1 MRARELFILMLALI
15 LAGACA
21 RRPLLYEG
29 EQPDIIVAKDGSGDF
44 TTIGAAV
51 RNATEG
57 AVIGVKP
64 GRYVEEV
71 EIAGPNGITLFG
83 ADPGRTIIDAGG
95 EYAAVSLAGDDIT
108 ISGFTLTGGGSHGVY
123 VKDGHHTIERCLIMG
138 NSDRGVYLSNTFG
151 DGSADI
157 SFCTIVENG
166 VSGIYSIADNPMTE
180 ITYCIIARN
189 GRGVVTDGEG
199 DGMTVEYNVLDNRD
213 ANFDRVS
220 DESDNV
226 IADPKF
232 VNPARKDFR
241 LLPDSPARNIDGDG
255 NTAGCF

>member
-1 MRARELFILMLALI
+1 ARCLSVLIPALI

-21 RRPLLYEG
+21 KRPLLYEG
-29 EQPDIIVAKDGSGDF
+29 RPPDILVAKDGSGDF
-44 TTIGAAV
+44 TTISAAV

-64 GRYVEEV
+64 GRYVEKV
-71 EIAGPNGITLFG
+71 EITDVSGITLFG
-83 ADPGRTIIDAGG
+83 AGPGRSIIDAGG
-95 EYAAVSLAGDDIT
+95 EYAAVSLASDDVT

-123 VKDGHHTIERCLIMG
+123 VKDGHHTIERCLITG
-138 NSDRGVYLSNTFG
+138 NRDRGIYLSNTFG

-157 SFCTIVENG
+157 SYCTIVDNE

-189 GRGVVTDGEG
+189 GRGIVTDGEG
-199 DGMTVEYNVLDNRD
+199 EGMTVEYNVLDNRD
-213 ANFDRVS
+213 ANFERVS

-232 VNPARKDFR
+232 VNPARGDFR
-241 LLPDSPARNIDGDG
+241 LRPDSPARNIDGDG
-255 NTAGCF
+255 NNAGCF